1 VETAE
6 ARLDALSILERQ
18 VLWLSTAII
27 HHANRVRPNP
37 GGMKVGGHQASSA
50 SMVSIMTSLWFGHLR
65 SQDRVSVKP
74 HASPVLHAINY
85 LLGELDESYLPTL
98 RAFGG
103 LQSYPS
109 RVKDPDPVDYST
121 GSVGIGATAPIW
133 GAVARRY
140 LGSHFPGDEATPRQY
155 SLLGDAELDEGAVW
169 EAIVDPGVAELGEI
183 VWVVDVNRQSLDR
196 VVPLIAAGRLRGMFT
211 AAGWQ
216 VITLKYGRLLDKLF
230 AQPGGDAL
238 RYRIDA
244 MPNPEYQRLLRCH
257 PDELRRRLPG
267 GDESV
272 AALIAG
278 LDDATLAAAIRNLG
292 GHDLAALD
300 EAYNAIDDD
309 RPTLI
314 LAYTIKGYGLPI
326 EGHPQN
332 HSALLTAEQVN
343 ELAVQ
348 LGADADHPWRRWP
361 AGTEAAG
368 LCAETARR
376 LKRPPTPQTPQ
387 HVPPQVP
394 TDLGRTPTGVAT
406 TQAALGRTLLDLARE
421 APEAAGRVVTVSP
434 DVSSSTNLG
443 GWVNK
448 VGVWSARERTD
459 WFADDAETILHWR
472 EKPTGQHI
480 ELGIAE
486 TNLVGLLGE
495 LGATWSR
502 WGQPLLPIGVL
513 YDPFV
518 ERALEPWSFG
528 IYAGGQS
535 ILVGTP
541 SGVSLAPEGGAHQ
554 SITTPSIG
562 VEQPGCTTYEPA
574 FALDTEWCLLAS
586 LARLG
591 RAGGCSAY
599 LRLSTRPVSQ
609 KLADVPADPAARERR
624 RRQVVA
630 GAYPLR
636 REGLA
641 ALSDDQLL
649 GIIAA
654 TRRMESRIAWTQLAA
669 IREFAARRG
678 AAARVGGPS
687 RSGRDGFA
695 ADELACELHLTAQSA
710 VGQIAYACALAG
722 RLPATFAALAA
733 GQLDPVHARIIEDEI
748 SILSPEN
755 AAKADEEL
763 ARKAGSLTYGQ
774 LRSLAHRLV
783 LKLDPEAARK
793 RKEAARR
800 DAHVRRFREA
810 SGNAGMVARELP
822 PDEVLASWQHVE
834 QRALDLRA
842 AGRRVVARA
851 AGARCPPLASP
862 VGTYL
867 RHHAYRIPSRLGRFR
882 SSLLSWRG
890 SWRLEPHEP
899 GGRRRGRHRV

>member
-1 VETAE
+1 MAE
-6 ARLDALSILERQ
+6 LRTEPTDLGTLGEIERQ
-18 VLWLSTAII
+18 VLWLSTAIV

-37 GGMKVGGHQASSA
+37 GGLKVGGHQASSA
-50 SMVSIMTSLWFGHLR
+50 SMVSIMTSLWFRHLR
-65 SQDRVSVKP
+65 ATDRVSVKP

-98 RAFGG
+98 RAFAG

-140 LGSHFPGDEATPRQY
+140 LNDRFAGDASQPAGRQY

-169 EAIVDPGVAELGEI
+169 EAIVDPGLAELGEI

-196 VVPLIAAGRLRGMFT
+196 VVPGMAADRLRGMFT

-216 VITLKYGRLLDKLF
+216 VITLKYGLLLEELF
-230 AQPGGDAL
+230 ARAGGEAL
-238 RYRIDA
+238 RQRIDS
-244 MPNPEYQRLLRCH
+244 MPNPEYQRLLRC
-257 PDELRRRLPG
+257 DAAELRRRLPA
-267 GDESV
+267 GDASIAE
-272 AALIAG
+272 LIAG
-278 LDDATLAAAIRNLG
+278 LDETALTQAIRNLG
-292 GHDLAALD
+292 GHDLVALD
-300 EAYNAIDDD
+300 AAFDAISDD
-309 RPTLI
+309 RPTII
-314 LAYTIKGYGLPI
+314 LAYTIKGYGLAV

-332 HSALLTAEQVN
+332 HSALLTTEQIG
-343 ELAVQ
+343 ELAAQ
-348 LGADADHPWRRWP
+348 LGTDADQPWRRPAPDSP
-361 AGTEAAG
+361 AGLLCEQTAG
-368 LCAETARR
+368 R
-376 LKRPPTPQTPQ
+376 LWRPP
-387 HVPPQVP
+387 VPPPVP
-394 TDLGRTPTGVAT
+394 PGLPADLGRTPAGVAT
-406 TQAALGRTLLDLARE
+406 TQAALGRALLDLTRE
-421 APEAAGRVVTVSP
+421 APEAARRVVTVSP

-448 VGVWSARERTD
+448 VGVWAARERRD

-502 WGQPLLPIGVL
+502 WGQPLFPIGVL

-562 VEQPGCTTYEPA
+562 IEQPGCVSYEPA

-591 RAGGCSAY
+591 RPGGSSAY

-609 KLADVPADPAARERR
+609 KLAAIPDDPAARERR

-636 REGLA
+636 RAGHP
-641 ALSDDQLL
+641 QVT
-649 GIIAA
+649 IAA
-654 TRRMESRIAWTQLAA
+654 M
-669 IREFAARRG
+669 G
-678 AAARVGGPS
+678 AVVP
-687 RSGRDGFA
+687 
-695 ADELACELHLTAQSA
+695 E
-710 VGQIAYACALAG
+710 
-722 RLPATFAALAA
+722 ALAA
-733 GQLDPVHARIIEDEI
+733 AERLEAVGVAADVVVVTSPGLLFRALRARQGLEVGTGEPTWILGQAFPADRATPLVTVLDGHPHTLAFLATVNRVPHAALGVAQFGQSGSIEDLYRYNGI
-748 SILSPEN
+748 DTDSVIR
-755 AAKADEEL
+755 A
-763 ARKAGSLTYGQ
+763 
-774 LRSLAHRLV
+774 
-783 LKLDPEAARK
+783 
-793 RKEAARR
+793 
-800 DAHVRRFREA
+800 
-810 SGNAGMVARELP
+810 
-822 PDEVLASWQHVE
+822 
-834 QRALDLRA
+834 ALDLA
-842 AGRRVVARA
+842 D
-851 AGARCPPLASP
+851 S
-862 VGTYL
+862 
-867 RHHAYRIPSRLGRFR
+867 
-882 SSLLSWRG
+882 
-890 SWRLEPHEP
+890 
-899 GGRRRGRHRV
+899 

>member
-1 VETAE
+1 MADITQSPPQAE
-6 ARLDALSILERQ
+6 ALQALGQVERQ
-18 VLWLSTAII
+18 VLWLSTAIV

-37 GGMKVGGHQASSA
+37 EGMKVGGHQASSA

-65 SQDRVSVKP
+65 AQDRVSVKP

-140 LGSHFPGDEATPRQY
+140 LGSRFPETEGPGRQY

-169 EAIVDPGVAELGEI
+169 EAIVDPGVAELGEV

-196 VVPLIAAGRLRGMFT
+196 VVPLIAADRLRGMFT

-216 VITLKYGRLLDKLF
+216 VITLKYGRLLEELF
-230 AQPGGDAL
+230 ARPAGDSL
-238 RYRIDA
+238 RHRIDA
-244 MPNPEYQRLLRCH
+244 MPNPEYQRLLRC
-257 PDELRRRLPG
+257 DAAELRRRLPG
-267 GDESV
+267 SDESI
-272 AALIAG
+272 AGLIAG
-278 LDDATLAAAIRNLG
+278 LDDAALAAAIRNLG

-300 EAYNAIDDD
+300 DAYRAIDDD

-314 LAYTIKGYGLPI
+314 LAYTIKGYGLPV

-332 HSALLTAEQVN
+332 HSALLTAEQMR
-343 ELAVQ
+343 ELAVH
-348 LGADADHPWRRWP
+348 LSADADQPWHRFAP
-361 AGTEAAG
+361 GSQAAR
-368 LCAETARR
+368 LCAETAGR
-376 LKRPPTPQTPQ
+376 LKRPMVANHAPPD
-387 HVPPQVP
+387 VPK
-394 TDLGRTPTGVAT
+394 DLGRTPTGVAT
-406 TQAALGRTLLDLARE
+406 TQAALGRALLDLTRE

-562 VEQPGCTTYEPA
+562 IEQPGCVTYEPA
-574 FALDTEWCLLAS
+574 FAVDTEWCLLAS

-591 RAGGCSAY
+591 RPDGSSAY

-636 REGLA
+636 RA
-641 ALSDDQLL
+641 
-649 GIIAA
+649 
-654 TRRMESRIAWTQLAA
+654 
-669 IREFAARRG
+669 
-678 AAARVGGPS
+678 VGGP
-687 RSGRDGFA
+687 RVTIA
-695 ADELACELHLTAQSA
+695 AMGAVVPEAVSASERLAELGA
-710 VGQIAYACALAG
+710 
-722 RLPATFAALAA
+722 PADVVCVTSPGLLFAALRARQ
-733 GQLDPVHARIIEDEI
+733 GYGSPGETWILDQAFP
-748 SILSPEN
+748 
-755 AAKADEEL
+755 
-763 ARKAGSLTYGQ
+763 
-774 LRSLAHRLV
+774 
-783 LKLDPEAARK
+783 AARATPLVTVLDGHPHTLAFLATINPVPH
-793 RKEAARR
+793 AALGV
-800 DAHVRRFREA
+800 AQFGQ
-810 SGNAGMVARELP
+810 SGTLEDLYRYNGIDTDSIIRA
-822 PDEVLASWQHVE
+822 
-834 QRALDLRA
+834 ALDLI
-842 AGRRVVARA
+842 G
-851 AGARCPPLASP
+851 
-862 VGTYL
+862 
-867 RHHAYRIPSRLGRFR
+867 
-882 SSLLSWRG
+882 
-890 SWRLEPHEP
+890 
-899 GGRRRGRHRV
+899 